1 MLDLFLA
8 DFSHPFPSIAWQTA
22 LSRMIVAA
30 LMGGVIG
37 FEREAREKPAG
48 LRTHMMICLAAC
60 LFTLLGSELL
70 EIEPTYSATIR
81 TDPMRLMEAVTA
93 GVAFLAAGSIIT
105 SRGSVQGLITV
116 GKHVDGGRDRRR
128 LRHGRARACLHGD
141 GELLDRAADCRLC
154 RAVAGRFRQCPS
166 KLRRIPPGRMGRD
179 RRALRRRRWRGSAGR
194 NDRRAPPARRPWRC
208 RRAWSRSE
216 EHT

>member
-70 EIEPTYSATIR
+70 QIEATSSASIR
-81 TDPMRLMEAVTA
+81 TDPMRVIEAVTA

-105 SRGSVQGLITV
+105 SRGSVQGLTTGSSMWMAGAIGV
-116 GKHVDGGRDRRR
+116 
-128 LRHGRARACLHGD
+128 ACGT
-141 GELLDRAADCRLC
+141 GELVLGFFAMTISLMVLLIVGWLER
-154 RAVAGRFRQCPS
+154 
-166 KLRRIPPGRMGRD
+166 
-179 RRALRRRRWRGSAGR
+179 
-194 NDRRAPPARRPWRC
+194 
-208 RRAWSRSE
+208 
-216 EHT
+216 

>member
-70 EIEPTYSATIR
+70 QIEATSSASIR
-81 TDPMRLMEAVTA
+81 TDPMRVIEAVTA
-93 GVAFLAAGSIIT
+93 GVAFLAVGSIINLCE
-105 SRGSVQGLITV
+105 SVQGITT
-116 GKHVDGGRDRRR
+116 G
-128 LRHGRARACLHGD
+128 ARMWMAGAIGIDCGHW
-141 GELLDRAADCRLC
+141 EWLLSL
-154 RAVAGRFRQCPS
+154 
-166 KLRRIPPGRMGRD
+166 
-179 RRALRRRRWRGSAGR
+179 
-194 NDRRAPPARRPWRC
+194 
-208 RRAWSRSE
+208 
-216 EHT
+216 